1 MFIHPLAHQYFKQF
15 GEEYVLLLE
24 ATQRLTQ

>member
-1 MFIHPLAHQYFKQF
+1 MVHPLALKHFKQF